1 MGNINFQTDMKFF
14 ATTLLFAGVLSVNVT
29 RKTHTSLYGEPR
41 QYTPKINRPL
51 PEHVEEDDCAGAGRI
66 CFYRDADGT
75 IKTRYNDE
83 EPGQRDSYPT
93 YFQPTPDLIIGD
105 LIW

>member
-14 ATTLLFAGVLSVNVT
+14 ATSLLVIGALSVNVT
-29 RKTHTSLYGEPR
+29 KKTHTALYGQDR
-41 QYTPKINRPL
+41 QYEPKISLPL
-51 PEHVEEDDCAGAGRI
+51 EAEEEDDCAGAGRI

-83 EPGQRDSYPT
+83 EPGRRDSYPT
-93 YFQPTPDLIIGD
+93 YFHPTPDLIVGD